1 MKQWSDSDYKKFK
14 EFVESHHDI
23 ELENKIDDL
32 DIEIYYEE
40 DEYGFQKDNEN
51 DFELSY
57 DFSKNDEL
65 QNYGHA
71 KELKYLFEND
81 FKFIIL
87 NKFKSKLYKRLE
99 NDCGK
104 WGKHS
109 CVRSPETN
117 IATGDR
123 ATLALFIENNKYL
136 YAYIGSCYKPNGE
149 NIYYYDYVGEIK

>member
-1 MKQWSDSDYKKFK
+1 MKQWLDSDYKKFR
-14 EFVESHHDI
+14 EFVESHHDV

-32 DIEIYYEE
+32 DIEIYYKE
-40 DEYGFQKDNEN
+40 DEYGFQKDSEN

-65 QNYGHA
+65 QNHGHA
-71 KELKYLFEND
+71 KELKYLFENG
-81 FKFIIL
+81 FKFILI
-87 NKFKSKLYKRLE
+87 NKKSKLYKRLE